1 MSRIIITFIDTLF
14 NLLEIFILADVIL
27 SFLKNVN
34 IGGIREFISAIV
46 SPILAPFRILLIKIF
61 GYTQVDFSPVL
72 ALIVLDLLK
81 NLLLR
86 ILF

>member
-1 MSRIIITFIDTLF
+1 MSRIIITLIDTLF
-14 NLLEIFILADVIL
+14 NLLEIFIVADVIL
-27 SFLKNVN
+27 SFFKNANV
-34 IGGIREFISAIV
+34 GGIREFVSAIA

-61 GYTQVDFSPVL
+61 GYMQIDFSPII